1 MAGQG
6 TTQIAILGAIGK
18 GFKTL
23 DELDTHLPIVRSEIS
38 KAASKLIEKLL
49 IERLERGR
57 FQLTGEGRDFL
68 NEGRSITSGPNK
80 PRHMLA
86 KQPSNTLRQRAWNA
100 MRFQGRFTV
109 PSICMV
115 AKTAKDKAPEHNLQT
130 YFRLLLNA
138 CYLVGSEMCIRDRSC
153 RARLSRER
161 YGRNF
166 QRLQSL
172 SADKEY
178 RAVCASLVERQDD

>member
-1 MAGQG
+1 MMAGQG

-57 FQLTGEGRDFL
+57 FQLTNKGRDFL

-138 CYLVGSEMCIRDRSC
+138 CYLVELG
-153 RARLSRER
+153 SREKGTAETSNGFKVYR
-161 YGRNF
+161 LIKNTGPFAPVWSKGKMIDRNK
-166 QRLQSL
+166 QTEGEQ
-172 SADKEY
+172 
-178 RAVCASLVERQDD
+178 